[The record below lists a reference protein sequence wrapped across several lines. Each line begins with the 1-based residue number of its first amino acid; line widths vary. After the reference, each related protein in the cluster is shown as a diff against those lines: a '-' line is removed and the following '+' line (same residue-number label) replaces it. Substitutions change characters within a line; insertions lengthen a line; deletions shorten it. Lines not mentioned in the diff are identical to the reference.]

1 MPKIFHG
8 PCENWPGPPSY
19 ILNVSLLYVTSN
31 FCLLQDIFSL
41 RKWNTVY
48 ASTETES
55 NFFTTNIFDNRCNDL
70 ENIFNS
76 VIVTSV

>member
-31 FCLLQDIFSL
+31 FCLLQDIFF
-41 RKWNTVY
+41 
-48 ASTETES
+48 TEKMEYR
-55 NFFTTNIFDNRCNDL
+55 ICKY
-70 ENIFNS
+70 
-76 VIVTSV
+76 